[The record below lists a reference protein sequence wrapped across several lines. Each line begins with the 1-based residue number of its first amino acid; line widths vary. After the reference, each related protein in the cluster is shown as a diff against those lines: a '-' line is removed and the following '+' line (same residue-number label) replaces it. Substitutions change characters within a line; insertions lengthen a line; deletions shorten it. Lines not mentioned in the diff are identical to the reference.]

1 MMGAEGLGTE
11 AMKVATAEM
20 EGTGEARAVVRAV
33 AWAAGTAAAGTAAV
47 RVAAMGAAAMVREVV
62 DSAAAAVDE
71 TVVLVA
77 RAAVVRG
84 AVVRG
89 AVEGGA
95 VGGGNVRRITPVAA
109 VVAVAVGRWRGG
121 RWTWWWAWWR
131 RRGGSKDHGLRH
143 RGIRP
148 RVGNLEHRQL
158 GDGCECGRW

>member
-1 MMGAEGLGTE
+1 MGAEGLGTE

-20 EGTGEARAVVRAV
+20 VGTGEARAVVRAV

-84 AVVRG
+84 AVVNAG
-89 AVEGGA
+89 A
-95 VGGGNVRRITPVAA
+95 
-109 VVAVAVGRWRGG
+109 
-121 RWTWWWAWWR
+121 
-131 RRGGSKDHGLRH
+131 SL
-143 RGIRP
+143 
-148 RVGNLEHRQL
+148 
-158 GDGCECGRW
+158 

>member
-1 MMGAEGLGTE
+1 MGAEGSGTE

-20 EGTGEARAVVRAV
+20 VGTGEARAVVRAV

-89 AVEGGA
+89 AVARGA
-95 VGGGNVRRITPVAA
+95 VARGAVDVVVDLVAEA
-109 VVAVAVGRWRGG
+109 RGQQGPQSAPRGHTATSRESGAQAVG
-121 RWTWWWAWWR
+121 
-131 RRGGSKDHGLRH
+131 
-143 RGIRP
+143 
-148 RVGNLEHRQL
+148 
-158 GDGCECGRW
+158 

>member
-1 MMGAEGLGTE
+1 MGAEGSGTE

-20 EGTGEARAVVRAV
+20 VGTGEARAVVRAV

-84 AVVRG
+84 AVVTGAVARG
-89 AVEGGA
+89 AVARGA
-95 VGGGNVRRITPVAA
+95 VDVVVDLVAEA
-109 VVAVAVGRWRGG
+109 RGQQGPQSAPRGHTATSRESGAQAVG
-121 RWTWWWAWWR
+121 
-131 RRGGSKDHGLRH
+131 
-143 RGIRP
+143 
-148 RVGNLEHRQL
+148 
-158 GDGCECGRW
+158 

>member
-20 EGTGEARAVVRAV
+20 EGRGEARAVVRAV

-89 AVEGGA
+89 AVARGA
-95 VGGGNVRRITPVAA
+95 VARG
-109 VVAVAVGRWRGG
+109 AVARGAVDVVVGLVAEARGQQG
-121 RWTWWWAWWR
+121 PQSVP
-131 RRGGSKDHGLRH
+131 RGHTATSRESGAQA
-143 RGIRP
+143 
-148 RVGNLEHRQL
+148 VG
-158 GDGCECGRW
+158 

>member
-1 MMGAEGLGTE
+1 MGAEGLGTE

-84 AVVRG
+84 AVDVVVGLVAEARG
-89 AVEGGA
+89 QQGPRSAPPGHTATSRESGAQA
-95 VGGGNVRRITPVAA
+95 VG
-109 VVAVAVGRWRGG
+109 
-121 RWTWWWAWWR
+121 
-131 RRGGSKDHGLRH
+131 
-143 RGIRP
+143 
-148 RVGNLEHRQL
+148 
-158 GDGCECGRW
+158 

>member
-1 MMGAEGLGTE
+1 MMGAEGSGTE

-20 EGTGEARAVVRAV
+20 VGTGEARAVVRAV

-89 AVEGGA
+89 AVARGA
-95 VGGGNVRRITPVAA
+95 VARGAVDVVVDLVAEA
-109 VVAVAVGRWRGG
+109 RGQQGPQSAPRGHTATSRESGAQAVG
-121 RWTWWWAWWR
+121 
-131 RRGGSKDHGLRH
+131 
-143 RGIRP
+143 
-148 RVGNLEHRQL
+148 
-158 GDGCECGRW
+158 

>member
-1 MMGAEGLGTE
+1 VMGAEGSGTE

-20 EGTGEARAVVRAV
+20 VGTGEARAVVRAV

-84 AVVRG
+84 AVVTGAVARG
-89 AVEGGA
+89 AVARGA
-95 VGGGNVRRITPVAA
+95 VDVVVDLVAEA
-109 VVAVAVGRWRGG
+109 RGQQGPQSAPRGHTATSRESGAQAVG
-121 RWTWWWAWWR
+121 
-131 RRGGSKDHGLRH
+131 
-143 RGIRP
+143 
-148 RVGNLEHRQL
+148 
-158 GDGCECGRW
+158 